1 MITTRLITLLC
12 IASVSVLGL
21 RAQKTDSIPHLQ
33 LRETMVSTARNSSFN
48 YGEYSFRP
56 KQLILPASLFTFG
69 ALGTTLRPYKDFNE
83 KVRDKIS
90 DLRGNHK
97 TKVDN
102 YIQYLPTA
110 THLLL
115 GLTRVRHKNSFVQ
128 RLSVDATSAISL
140 TVLTNVM
147 KSTFREKRPDSNSK
161 NSFPSG
167 HTATA
172 FMGAELMRIEYGPY
186 WGIGGYSVATAV
198 GLLRIYN
205 ERHWV
210 NDVIAGAGI
219 GILSAR
225 IGYWM
230 LPFYNKWFFGKVSER
245 HDSDRAISFTALP
258 SFDYG
263 NSSFTINCMLEF

>member
-1 MITTRLITLLC
+1 MKASKLVALLC
-12 IASVSVLGL
+12 VLSMSVPRVTG
-21 RAQKTDSIPHLQ
+21 QVTDSIPSMN
-33 LRETMVSTARNSSFN
+33 EIPDSISVDNSCE
-48 YGEYSFRP
+48 YDGYSFKA
-56 KQLILPASLFTFG
+56 KQLILPASLFAVG
-69 ALGTTLRPYKDFNE
+69 ALGTFVKPYKDFNVFVKD
-83 KVRDKIS
+83 KVA

-97 TKVDN
+97 VKVDD
-102 YIQYLPTA
+102 YIQYLPVA
-110 THLLL
+110 THLFL
-115 GLTRVRHKNSFVQ
+115 GFTRVPHHNNFLQ

-140 TVLTNVM
+140 TIMTNVF
-147 KSTFREKRPDSNSK
+147 KYSFREKRPDSNRR

-172 FMGAELMRIEYGPY
+172 FMGAELMRIEYGTY
-186 WGIGGYSVATAV
+186 WGIGGYCVATAV

-230 LPFYNKWFFGKVSER
+230 LPLYNKWFFKNVHAGKNNKQLVSF
-245 HDSDRAISFTALP
+245 STVP
-258 SFDYG
+258 SYDYFNG
-263 NSSFTINCMLEF
+263 SLTINCLVRF